1 MTEPARRA
9 LRGPARS
16 GMCPGTQRLA
26 HGEAQETRA
35 VAFTV
40 HLVLSSL
47 AGFEFPARGA
57 GRAGRAARGPVR
69 QAEKP
74 SPGEAKGLS
83 QSP

>member
-1 MTEPARRA
+1 
-9 LRGPARS
+9 
-16 GMCPGTQRLA
+16 MCPGTQRLA

-57 GRAGRAARGPVR
+57 GRAARGPVR
-69 QAEKP
+69 QVEKP
-74 SPGEAKGLS
+74 SPREAKGLS